1 MKCTECAICRG
12 EVSVGAL
19 IVMYYLHQL

>member
-12 EVSVGAL
+12 EVTVGAL